1 MQLILIQD
9 VNHLG
14 AINEIVKV
22 KNGYGRNYL
31 IPQKFAIEA
40 TPSALKQLEE
50 KIKII
55 TKKEEKMLAEIQ
67 QVMQQLSALKLL
79 LKTKV
84 GTTGKIFGSIS
95 TVMIA
100 RQMKEQLGYQIERKR
115 ISIPETIKE
124 IGVYEGEVNFGK
136 DKIAKFSFEI
146 IAE

>member
-40 TPSALKQLEE
+40 TPSALKQL
-50 KIKII
+50 
-55 TKKEEKMLAEIQ
+55 EEKMLAEIQ